1 MVKKF
6 LILSLMF
13 LLIPFNN
20 VNVEASVRDSEN
32 LIDQAWTYNIIG
44 FPGELNTVFYNGIQT
59 SGINSLTTDDEVK
72 AEYIQIFWPYHPNLG
87 LTVYPAN
94 DGTNAQVSI
103 IYFNTGGSLGIP
115 INLNNVFTTDTIT
128 TSIRRTNGGYSSIIE
143 VPRDATSFEF
153 ILQANT
159 ETVTTVNAIKD
170 LLDNEF
176 TVQLVSNPNTISYPI
191 NPVTTFATSSSGQL
205 QRWFRSSNNIIPAN
219 AVNELIIYIDNFDNN
234 FIDDN
239 TDAPNRFSYITFKN
253 ASGSTLQT
261 VYFNQAKFRNQT
273 TTSIDNYYVFDI
285 NTPTLNNATQFD
297 ITIRYINYLAFP
309 SLKVQDSIYYNFDD
323 QIHNVYFYNNFSL
336 IKREVY
342 SVFVRDLPIS
352 LHPQGHSFWEWIN
365 PETNTRE
372 VFDFSET
379 PNQDIYL
386 YSGNN
391 GTQVIN
397 PPTPTIPGTYGGV
410 YTPLDT
416 ILSNTGFLN
425 TSGVMILYFI
435 SLSAI
440 LLFTY
445 RFSLGSMVSTIAS
458 IIITALFM
466 ILGYLPVFA
475 ALIMIVLIITIIIT
489 MNKGGMLNE

>member
-13 LLIPFNN
+13 LLIPFNS
-20 VNVEASVRDSEN
+20 VNVDASVRDAEN
-32 LIDQAWTYNIIG
+32 LRTLPFTYTSVG
-44 FPGELNTVFYNGIQT
+44 FPGELNSIFE
-59 SGINSLTTDDEVK
+59 SGYSGGVNSLTTSDGVK
-72 AEYIQIFWPYHPNLG
+72 AQYIQIFWPYHPNLG
-87 LTVYPAN
+87 LQVYPAN
-94 DGTNAQVSI
+94 DGTNAQASI
-103 IYFNTGGSLGIP
+103 IYFNTGGSLGVP
-115 INLNNVFTTDTIT
+115 YQMQDFFPTDTLT
-128 TSIRRTNGGYSSIIE
+128 TSIKRTNGGYSTIIE
-143 VPRDATSFEF
+143 VPRDATSFKF
-153 ILQANT
+153 LLQANT
-159 ETVTTVNAIKD
+159 ETTSVLDDIKD
-170 LLDNEF
+170 LLNDEF

-205 QRWFRSSNNIIPAN
+205 QRWFRSSNNIIPSD
-219 AVNELIIYIDNFDNN
+219 AVDELIIYIDNFDGK

-239 TDAPNRFSYITFKN
+239 ADAPNRLSYITFKT
-253 ASGSTLQT
+253 ATGSTLQT

-285 NTPTLNNATQFD
+285 NTPTLNNAAQFD
-297 ITIRYINYLAFP
+297 ITIRYVNYLVLP
-309 SLKVQDSIYYNFDD
+309 NLIINDSIYYNFDD
-323 QIHNVYFYNNFSL
+323 QIHDVYFYNNFSL
-336 IKREVY
+336 IRKKVY
-342 SVFVRDLPIS
+342 SVFVRDLEQT

-365 PETNTRE
+365 PETKTRE

-379 PNQDIYL
+379 PDQDIYL

-397 PPTPTIPGTYGGV
+397 PPTPSIPGSYGGV

-416 ILSNTGFLN
+416 ILNNTGFLN

-445 RFSLGSMVSTIAS
+445 RFALGSMVSTIAA